1 MEVSP
6 DFSRARWFKSSTSGD
21 GGCVEV
27 AILPTAVGI
36 RDSKTTDS
44 PVLVVSRE
52 SWAQFVAGV
61 KADEFG
67 V

>member
-1 MEVSP
+1 MEQAL
-6 DFSRARWFKSSTSGD
+6 DFTGARWFKSSSSGD

-27 AILPTAVGI
+27 AMAPTAVGI
-36 RDSKTTDS
+36 RDSKTANS

-52 SWAQFVAGV
+52 SWVRFVAGV

>member
-1 MEVSP
+1 VAQGP
-6 DFSRARWFKSSTSGD
+6 DFSNARWFKSNHSND

-44 PVLVVSRE
+44 PVLVVSRDAW
-52 SWAQFVAGV
+52 SQFVSAVRSG
-61 KADEFG
+61 EFG
-67 V
+67 D

>member
-1 MEVSP
+1 MEPAP
-6 DFSRARWFKSSTSGD
+6 DFTDARWFKSSTSGD

-27 AILPTAVGI
+27 AILTTAVGI
-36 RDSKTTDS
+36 RDSKTTNS

-61 KADEFG
+61 RADEFDA
-67 V
+67 